1 MEIDADQAVYRR
13 DTGDYH
19 AACFDGLKTSGV
31 AVKRFSGESVGCR
44 LCSERIT
51 TGMVIVEVVD
61 DCLTHVSCFFG
72 TPNGRSRSL
81 GACAATPSVVS
92 AGRSL
97 RERSEALRPRSRYL
111 FRAFPLGWGRSED
124 QPAAPATG
132 PLPAGVM
139 PRRDAIRTSSATE
152 PACIFAI
159 T

>member
-19 AACFDGLKTSGV
+19 AACFNGLKTSGV

-61 DCLTHVSCFFG
+61 DCLTHVPCFFG

-81 GACAATPSVVS
+81 GACAATPSGCS
-92 AGRSL
+92 
-97 RERSEALRPRSRYL
+97 
-111 FRAFPLGWGRSED
+111 
-124 QPAAPATG
+124 
-132 PLPAGVM
+132 
-139 PRRDAIRTSSATE
+139 
-152 PACIFAI
+152 
-159 T
+159 